1 MKRTGS
7 RQEGVRRSNGS
18 VLTGASLHG
27 RATTARKVGSM
38 SQYRTEPQSSGGG
51 LDVVRVLA
59 LVCLLPIFGP
69 PLLLGAV
76 WLLVWL

>member
-1 MKRTGS
+1 
-7 RQEGVRRSNGS
+7 
-18 VLTGASLHG
+18 
-27 RATTARKVGSM
+27 M

-76 WLLVWL
+76 WLLVWHLLSRRWHLGRRWIVLAFILSLSI